1 VNFSGEPVAH
11 LLCHCLD
18 CRKITGATY
27 SNNLLLPEEHFK
39 LESGMFVVFR
49 FPLSSYLQPNAKNTG
64 KPKIISKKADSGK
77 DMTSYFCGDC
87 GTTLYR
93 TGDSFPGQIIL
104 KAGVLDDINWLNEHV
119 PKGEL
124 FVSERLKWTPA
135 ITDADQMKG
144 MPS

>member
-1 VNFSGEPVAH
+1 VNFSGEPAAH

-27 SNNLLLPEEHFK
+27 SNNILLPEEQFN
-39 LESGMFVVFR
+39 LESGMSRVL
-49 FPLSSYLQPNAKNTG
+49 LSHYPQPNAKNAG
-64 KPKIISKKADSGK
+64 KPKTIAKKADSGNEI
-77 DMTSYFCGDC
+77 TSHFCGDC

-93 TGDSFPGQIIL
+93 TGDSFPGKIIL
-104 KAGVLDDINWLNEHV
+104 KAGVLDDINWASEHV

-124 FVSERLKWTPA
+124 FISERVKWMPA
-135 ITDADQMKG
+135 VSDADQIKG

>member
-1 VNFSGEPVAH
+1 MPSGGCFCDKVRVNFSGEPAAH

-27 SNNLLLPEEHFK
+27 SNNILLPEEQFN
-39 LESGMFVVFR
+39 LESG
-49 FPLSSYLQPNAKNTG
+49 
-64 KPKIISKKADSGK
+64 KPKTIAKKADSGNEI
-77 DMTSYFCGDC
+77 TSHFCGDC

-93 TGDSFPGQIIL
+93 TGDSFPGKVIL
-104 KAGVLDDINWLNEHV
+104 KAGVLDDINWASEHV

-124 FVSERLKWTPA
+124 FVSERVKWMPA
-135 ITDADQMKG
+135 VSDADQMQG